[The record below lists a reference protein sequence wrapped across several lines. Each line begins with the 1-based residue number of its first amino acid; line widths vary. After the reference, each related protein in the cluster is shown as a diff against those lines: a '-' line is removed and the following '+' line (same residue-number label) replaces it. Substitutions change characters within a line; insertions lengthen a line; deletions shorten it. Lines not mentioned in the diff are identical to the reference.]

1 MNVGLSSGGRRR
13 AGVVAAALV
22 GTALLAAACGNS
34 NSGSSGAGDTA
45 YQKAVA
51 FAQCMRAH
59 GEPDFPDPNSHG
71 VFTFH
76 GNPFAGPAFKAC
88 GHLLPNG
95 GQTTPAQEQKEL
107 SEALQLG
114 ACMRSHGMPN
124 FPDPSVQNSNIIF
137 DISPGALKTPQF
149 QAAQRACQKLMPG
162 GLP

>member
-1 MNVGLSSGGRRR
+1 MNVGPGSSRSRRR
-13 AGVVAAALV
+13 TGVLAAVL
-22 GTALLAAACGNS
+22 TSLALLAAACGG
-34 NSGSSGAGDTA
+34 SGSPAVAGDTA

-59 GEPDFPDPNSHG
+59 GEPNFPDPNSHG

-88 GHLLPNG
+88 EHLLPNG

-107 SEALQLG
+107 NEALQLG

-124 FPDPSVQNSNIIF
+124 FPDPNVQNGNIIF

-162 GLP
+162 GPP